1 MQPWL
6 QLWQCRFIHFW
17 AQKQQVGPNGKNWL
31 ASNQISDTS
40 VLYDWVMLAWMPAY
54 KWMNVQLWKGTTYS
68 IHIILWDSVWQKKK
82 KNMYYQRLENN
93 PWVIF
98 CQTLYSQIFIWIWTF
113 HYMRYIELV
122 YCFSLACSYLRV
134 SQSSLTHE
142 WVSRWQ
148 EHARGFALIGTD
160 WEMEKDYEVKCH

>member
-40 VLYDWVMLAWMPAY
+40 VLNDWVMLACMPAY

-82 KNMYYQRLENN
+82 KKHVLSETWEQSMSDFLPDPLFADIHLNMDL
-93 PWVIF
+93 P
-98 CQTLYSQIFIWIWTF
+98 LYEV
-113 HYMRYIELV
+113 HR
-122 YCFSLACSYLRV
+122 ACLLFF
-134 SQSSLTHE
+134 SSLFISESESVFSYT
-142 WVSRWQ
+142 WVSVQ
-148 EHARGFALIGTD
+148 MARAR
-160 WEMEKDYEVKCH
+160 